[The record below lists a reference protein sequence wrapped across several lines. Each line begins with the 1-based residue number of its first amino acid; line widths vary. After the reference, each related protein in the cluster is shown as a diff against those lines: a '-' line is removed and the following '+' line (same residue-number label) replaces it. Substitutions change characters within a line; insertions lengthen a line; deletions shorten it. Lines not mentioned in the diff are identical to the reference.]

1 MLGMEINMYKHKRGN
16 TTTEYLICMVFV
28 LILIVAGN
36 GIFGDG
42 SLFMMFKKSYELFMS
57 KFNATVL
64 NLDAIP

>member
-1 MLGMEINMYKHKRGN
+1 MLKKINRKMIYIKGN

-42 SLFMMFKKSYELFMS
+42 SLFMMFKNSYDLFMN
-57 KFNATVL
+57 KFNATIL